1 MSLPM
6 NVNGDSD
13 IVLMIL
19 MFVHL
24 FLVLSWR
31 KKLNM
36 FFFLKKESGSIYIL
50 IWDLFH
56 RFI

>member
-36 FFFLKKESGSIYIL
+36 FFLKKESGSIYIL

>member
-19 MFVHL
+19 MPDVHSS
-24 FLVLSWR
+24 LSSSVME

-36 FFFLKKESGSIYIL
+36 FF
-50 IWDLFH
+50 
-56 RFI
+56 